1 MKVINWVQKKV
12 TQTRPVPMV
21 VAAGDPKQAK
31 AASKGAAIDGAPIPA
46 PKLTKQ
52 KRAGDGG
59 PRIIAIANQ
68 KGGVGKTTTT
78 VNLGAE
84 LATMGRRTLI
94 IDLDPQAA
102 ATYSLGHDP
111 EGITKTIYNA
121 FVKKDATM
129 REIIL
134 PTSVENLHIAP
145 ANLDLAGAELD
156 LIHNYTR
163 ERVLKEALATIASE
177 YDYILI
183 DCPPSLTLLT
193 VNAFVAS
200 TEVLI
205 PLQTHL
211 LSLRGVTRLLE
222 TIKEISSLNPT
233 LKVTGILPTMYDGR
247 SNLNREILA
256 TISQVYSGRV
266 FRSVIRYGVAAAE
279 APGQGVPVRLYARSS
294 PVAKCYEALAKEIIA
309 DER

>member
-1 MKVINWVQKKV
+1 MINWVQEKA
-12 TQTRPVPMV
+12 TRTKPLPMV
-21 VAAGDPKQAK
+21 MAADEPKQAK
-31 AASKGAAIDGAPIPA
+31 AASKGIAVDSPPTPA
-46 PKLTKQ
+46 PKLLQ
-52 KRAGDGG
+52 QQRATDGG

-111 EGITKTIYNA
+111 ESLTRTIYNA

-129 REIIL
+129 RDITL
-134 PTSVENLHIAP
+134 PTSVENLYIAP

-163 ERVLKEALATIASE
+163 ERVLKDALATISQD

-193 VNAFVAS
+193 INAFVAS

-222 TIKEISSLNPT
+222 TVREIGALNPS
-233 LKVTGILPTMYDGR
+233 LRVTGILPTMYDGR
-247 SNLNREILA
+247 SNLNKEILA
-256 TISQVYSGRV
+256 TISEVYSGRV

-279 APGQGVPVRLYARSS
+279 APGQGVPVRLYARNS
-294 PVAKCYEALAKEIIA
+294 PVAKCYEALAREIIA

>member
-1 MKVINWVQKKV
+1 MINWLQEKV
-12 TQTRPVPMV
+12 TQTRPAPMV
-21 VAAGDPKQAK
+21 MAAGESKQAK
-31 AASKGAAIDGAPIPA
+31 GVNKGAAADAAPTPA

-52 KRAGDGG
+52 KRAADGG

-84 LATMGRRTLI
+84 LATMGRRVLI

-129 REIIL
+129 REVIL
-134 PTSVENLHIAP
+134 PTSVENLSIAP

-163 ERVLKEALATIASE
+163 ERVLKEAVATVAAD

-222 TIKEISSLNPT
+222 TIKEISALNPT

>member
-1 MKVINWVQKKV
+1 VINWVQEKS
-12 TQTRPVPMV
+12 TRTKPLPVVM
-21 VAAGDPKQAK
+21 AAGEPKQAK
-31 AASKGAAIDGAPIPA
+31 AASKGVAADGAPTTA
-46 PKLTKQ
+46 PKLLKQ
-52 KRAGDGG
+52 KRAEGGG

-84 LATMGRRTLI
+84 LAVMGRRTLI

-111 EGITKTIYNA
+111 EILTRTIYNA

-129 REIIL
+129 SEIIL
-134 PTSVENLHIAP
+134 PTSVENLYIVP
-145 ANLDLAGAELD
+145 ANFDLAGAELD

-163 ERVLKEALATIASE
+163 ERMLKEALATVSQD

-222 TIKEISSLNPT
+222 TVREISALNPT
-233 LKVTGILPTMYDGR
+233 LRVTGILPTMYDGR
-247 SNLNREILA
+247 SNLNKEILA
-256 TISQVYSGRV
+256 TISEVYSGRV

>member
-1 MKVINWVQKKV
+1 MINWLQEKV
-12 TQTRPVPMV
+12 TQTRPAPMV
-21 VAAGDPKQAK
+21 MAAGEPKQAK
-31 AASKGAAIDGAPIPA
+31 AANKGAADAAPIPA
-46 PKLTKQ
+46 PRLAKQ
-52 KRAGDGG
+52 KRAADGG
-59 PRIIAIANQ
+59 TRIIAIANQ

-84 LATMGRRTLI
+84 LATMGRRVLI

-129 REIIL
+129 REVIL
-134 PTSVENLHIAP
+134 PTSVENLSIAP

-163 ERVLKEALATIASE
+163 ERVLKDALAPIAAD

-266 FRSVIRYGVAAAE
+266 FKSVIRYGVAAAE

>member
-1 MKVINWVQKKV
+1 MINWVQEKV
-12 TQTRPVPMV
+12 TRTEMPAPMV
-21 VAAGDPKQAK
+21 MAASEPKQAK
-31 AASKGAAIDGAPIPA
+31 SANKGLPADGAPTPA
-46 PKLTKQ
+46 PKAAKP
-52 KRAGDGG
+52 KRMGSGG
-59 PRIIAIANQ
+59 ARIIAIANQ

-84 LATMGRRTLI
+84 LAFSGRRVLI

-102 ATYSLGHDP
+102 ATYSLGVDP
-111 EGITKTIYNA
+111 EGLTRTIYNA

-129 REIIL
+129 QDVIL
-134 PTSVENLHIAP
+134 PAGVENLYIAP

-163 ERVLKEALATIASE
+163 ERVLKDALAGVSKE

-200 TEVLI
+200 NEVLI

-222 TIKEISSLNPT
+222 TIKEITALNPG
-233 LKVTGILPTMYDGR
+233 LRVTGILPTMYDGR

-256 TISQVYSGRV
+256 TISEVYSGRV

>member
-1 MKVINWVQKKV
+1 MVSNWLEGNK
-12 TQTRPVPMV
+12 R
-21 VAAGDPKQAK
+21 VAAPPPPLMM
-31 AASKGAAIDGAPIPA
+31 AASEPKHTRAAGKGGRSEDAPA
-46 PKLTKQ
+46 PAPLPAKQ
-52 KRAGDGG
+52 KRAAAR
-59 PRIIAIANQ
+59 PTRIIAIANQ

-84 LATMGRRTLI
+84 LAVAGRRVLI

-111 EGITKTIYNA
+111 EGLTKTIYNA
-121 FVKKDATM
+121 MVKKDATM
-129 REIIL
+129 PDIIL
-134 PTSVENLHIAP
+134 TTSVDNLWLAP

-163 ERVLKEALATIASE
+163 ERVLKDTLTPISGD

-222 TIKEISSLNPT
+222 TVKEITALNPT
-233 LKVTGILPTMYDGR
+233 LQVTGILPTMYDGR
-247 SNLNREILA
+247 SNLNKEILA
-256 TISQVYSGRV
+256 TIGEVYHGRV

-294 PVAKCYEALAKEIIA
+294 PVAKCYEDLAREIIA

>member
-1 MKVINWVQKKV
+1 MINWLQEKV
-12 TQTRPVPMV
+12 TQTRPAPMV
-21 VAAGDPKQAK
+21 MAANEPKQAK
-31 AASKGAAIDGAPIPA
+31 AANKGVADSAPTPE
-46 PKLTKQ
+46 PKLAKQ
-52 KRAGDGG
+52 KRAADGG
-59 PRIIAIANQ
+59 TRIIAIANQ

-84 LATMGRRTLI
+84 LATMGRRVLI

-129 REIIL
+129 REVIL
-134 PTSVENLHIAP
+134 PTSVENLSIAP

-163 ERVLKEALATIASE
+163 ERVLKDALAPIAAD

-222 TIKEISSLNPT
+222 TIREISSLNPT

-247 SNLNREILA
+247 SNLNKEILA

-266 FRSVIRYGVAAAE
+266 FKSVIRYGVAAAE